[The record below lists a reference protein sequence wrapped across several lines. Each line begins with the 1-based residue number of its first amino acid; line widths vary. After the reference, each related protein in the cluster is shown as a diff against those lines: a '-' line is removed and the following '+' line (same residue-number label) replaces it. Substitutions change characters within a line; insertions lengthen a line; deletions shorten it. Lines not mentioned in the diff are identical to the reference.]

1 MKKRFIRKNEPV
13 ETTAW
18 LTTFNDVITLL
29 MVFFVLMFS
38 VSSIDTKKIKNFQNS
53 LQSGLGVLN
62 EGKKTSVRVVEAI
75 NNKETLNNTNILD
88 KNINSLARKAK
99 EDELKAKYIK
109 INETDKKIEKV
120 SKAVEEYIRNLN
132 AESGIGVALNKNGA
146 LITLEDSLLFKVG
159 VAEIEPGG
167 FEVLDKV
174 IKGVDRIA
182 SHIRIEGHTDNL
194 SIKTEEFPSNWELS
208 TARAV
213 NVLKYFI
220 YKGNIPAK
228 IVSAVGYG
236 ASKPVCNN
244 LTTENR
250 AQNRRVEIVLETGNI
265 NLKSLIKEN

>member
-1 MKKRFIRKNEPV
+1 M
-13 ETTAW
+13 
-18 LTTFNDVITLL
+18 
-29 MVFFVLMFS
+29 
-38 VSSIDTKKIKNFQNS
+38 
-53 LQSGLGVLN
+53 
-62 EGKKTSVRVVEAI
+62 
-75 NNKETLNNTNILD
+75 
-88 KNINSLARKAK
+88 
-99 EDELKAKYIK
+99 
-109 INETDKKIEKV
+109 
-120 SKAVEEYIRNLN
+120 
-132 AESGIGVALNKNGA
+132 
-146 LITLEDSLLFKVG
+146 
-159 VAEIEPGG
+159 AEIEPGG

-182 SHIRIEGHTDNL
+182 SHIRVEGHTDNL
-194 SIKTEEFPSNWELS
+194 PIKTEKFPSNWELS

-236 ASKPVCNN
+236 ASKPVRNN

>member
-1 MKKRFIRKNEPV
+1 M

-38 VSSIDTKKIKNFQNS
+38 MSSIDTKKIKNFQHS

-62 EGKKTSVRVVEAI
+62 EGKKTSVSVVEAVNRKKI
-75 NNKETLNNTNILD
+75 LNNTSID
-88 KNINSLARKAK
+88 KNINSSARKAI
-99 EDELKAKYIK
+99 EDESKAKYIK
-109 INETDKKIEKV
+109 INETDKNMEKV
-120 SKAVEEYIRNLN
+120 SKAVEEYIKNLN
-132 AESGIGVALNKNGA
+132 AESGIGVAINENGA

-167 FEVLDKV
+167 FEVLNKV
-174 IKGVDRIA
+174 IKGVDMIA
-182 SHIRIEGHTDNL
+182 SHIRVEGHTDNL
-194 SIKTEEFPSNWELS
+194 PIKTEKFPSNWELS

-220 YKGNIPAK
+220 YTGNIPAK
-228 IVSAVGYG
+228 IISAVGYG

-244 LTTENR
+244 LTAENR
-250 AQNRRVEIVLETGNI
+250 AKNRRVDIVLETGNI
-265 NLKSLIKEN
+265 NLESLIKEN